1 MEFSGD
7 DAFGNPKMLPPT
19 GKDVVADRRMLL
31 LTARKTL
38 GGDAAVGDP

>member
-1 MEFSGD
+1 MELSGD

-19 GKDVVADRRMLL
+19 GEDVVADMRMLL
-31 LTARKTL
+31 LMVRKTL